1 MGLKKTLF
9 LTIALIYNF
18 IIGFFSFLIYL
29 CISLTMINYK
39 NYIEVALILMFII
52 LVIPLNIYI
61 KKKSEINIILYF
73 ILSIFSYMLGYGL
86 YIFIS

>member
-29 CISLTMINYK
+29 CISLAMINYK

-61 KKKSEINIILYF
+61 KRKSKINIILYF
-73 ILSIFSYMLGYGL
+73 ILSIFSYMFGYGL
-86 YIFIS
+86 YIFIT